1 MPKPRPPN
9 LNPGR
14 TAEPSRNAPETP
26 VSETKD
32 SELESGK
39 MPLLDHLIELRKR
52 LMWSVL
58 SFLILFIP
66 SWYFSK
72 TIYSFLAAPLAQ
84 ILSTHSNGH
93 FIYTDLT
100 EAFFTDLRVAFWT
113 SICLSFPVIASQLW
127 MFVAPGLYKKERMA
141 FLPYLLATPVL
152 FILGGSLAYFVIFP
166 VAFRFFASFQ
176 DPGSAGSLAV
186 TLEPKVSEY
195 LTLVMRLIFAFG
207 FAFQMPV
214 ALTLMARVGLLTS
227 AMLKKNRRYAIV
239 GIFIASAILTPPDIF
254 SQCSL
259 AVPLLVLYE
268 ISIISCRLV
277 EKRRAERETEA
288 EAELNGED

>member
-1 MPKPRPPN
+1 V
-9 LNPGR
+9 
-14 TAEPSRNAPETP
+14 TDTS
-26 VSETKD
+26 D
-32 SELESGK
+32 QELEDGK

-52 LMWSVL
+52 LMWSML
-58 SFLILFIP
+58 AFFIFFGP

-72 TIYSFLAAPLAQ
+72 TIYGFLAAPLAK
-84 ILSTHSNGH
+84 ILAEHSNGH

-113 SICLSFPVIASQLW
+113 SICLAFPVIASQLW
-127 MFVAPGLYKKERMA
+127 LFVAPGLYKKERAA
-141 FLPYLLATPVL
+141 FLPYLFATPVL
-152 FILGGSLAYFVIFP
+152 FILGGCLAYFVIFP

-176 DPGSAGSLAV
+176 DPGSASAVAV

-214 ALTLMARVGLLTS
+214 ALTLMARVGLVTAAGLRR
-227 AMLKKNRRYAIV
+227 NRRYAIV
-239 GIFIASAILTPPDIF
+239 GIFVAAAVLTPPDVF

-259 AVPLLVLYE
+259 AIPLLALYE
-268 ISIISCRLV
+268 ISIVSCRWV
-277 EKRRAERETEA
+277 EKRRAERE
-288 EAELNGED
+288 AELDAEIADKKAD